1 VFSFTIEVMQLQVWG
16 ATDVGLR
23 REINQDTIL
32 VDQDLGLYIVADGM
46 GGHRGGEV
54 ASAMAVETVREI
66 VSENNGVRKEES
78 LMVLV
83 EAYKEASK
91 RIFFRA
97 ENEQEDL
104 AGMGTTMVGF
114 WMRNGVMYIANVGD
128 SRLYMWRPEGLWQ
141 LTEDHS
147 LINDQ
152 IRAGVISEEEA
163 PHVVGRNVITRSV
176 GFEREVQ
183 VDTLERVVQPG
194 EVYVLCSD
202 GLSGLITDQQIADLC
217 KKKKKSA
224 VVTEGISM
232 AKKAGGD
239 DNISAIVVEIQE

>member
-1 VFSFTIEVMQLQVWG
+1 M
-16 ATDVGLR
+16 
-23 REINQDTIL
+23 
-32 VDQDLGLYIVADGM
+32 
-46 GGHRGGEV
+46 
-54 ASAMAVETVREI
+54 
-66 VSENNGVRKEES
+66 SENKGVRKEES

-128 SRLYMWRPEGLWQ
+128 SRLYMWTDEGFWQ

-183 VDTLERVVQPG
+183 VDTLQREVKPG
-194 EVYVLCSD
+194 DVYVLCSD
-202 GLSGLITDQQIADLC
+202 GLSGLISDQEIADLC
-217 KKKKKSA
+217 
-224 VVTEGISM
+224 
-232 AKKAGGD
+232 
-239 DNISAIVVEIQE
+239 